1 MGLFR
6 KKQKDNPTALEMKS
20 LAEKAVEYGKRFNYD
35 FDYKRESIEELEE
48 VLDKYEPATKKICAT
63 DEEIWELSLI
73 FGAYLGEVL
82 LRTGLKH
89 AGFVWVDENG
99 IPILK
104 KNEQTKVS
112 PISKVFKRLKNGK
125 EDNIKP
131 FFDIGICIAQQESK
145 FKIK

>member
-1 MGLFR
+1 M
-6 KKQKDNPTALEMKS
+6 
-20 LAEKAVEYGKRFNYD
+20 
-35 FDYKRESIEELEE
+35 
-48 VLDKYEPATKKICAT
+48 
-63 DEEIWELSLI
+63 
-73 FGAYLGEVL
+73 L

>member
-6 KKQKDNPTALEMKS
+6 KKREDTPTALKMKS
-20 LAEKAVEYGKRFNYD
+20 LAKKAVEHGKRFNYD

-48 VLDKYEPATKKICAT
+48 VLYKYESALKEIHAT

-82 LRTGLKH
+82 LLTGLKH
-89 AGFVWVDENG
+89 AGFVWSDENG

-112 PISKVFKRLKNGK
+112 PVSKVFKRLKNGK

-145 FKIK
+145 FKRK

>member
-1 MGLFR
+1 M
-6 KKQKDNPTALEMKS
+6 
-20 LAEKAVEYGKRFNYD
+20 
-35 FDYKRESIEELEE
+35 YKRQ
-48 VLDKYEPATKKICAT
+48 VLDKYESATKKICAT

-99 IPILK
+99 MPILK

>member
-1 MGLFR
+1 MTTFGNR
-6 KKQKDNPTALEMKS
+6 KPL
-20 LAEKAVEYGKRFNYD
+20 KR
-35 FDYKRESIEELEE
+35 
-48 VLDKYEPATKKICAT
+48 LDLNFK
-63 DEEIWELSLI
+63 L
-73 FGAYLGEVL
+73 LGEVL